1 LFRDLVERLPRVV
14 SFDSLW
20 LVLHHPARNRMRLHV
35 LVGSARETAEES
47 AGPLER
53 PMEESPSALVWS
65 TQEPLVVF
73 NLADDPRYRAA
84 FRLLLDNGV
93 HSCRILLLTTGT
105 GVWVWWALAM
115 PGRTTISRRM
125 SSFWDKWPAKI
136 AVAVD
141 NVLAHQEAS
150 ELQAALA
157 EERDRLRL
165 LLDLHNTL
173 APNPAAGALAGR
185 IYQRAMGDALRL
197 HQRDPA
203 GAGWRAAAD
212 LCAGCLGTARASG
225 RRTVSAAS
233 GYAGRHRP
241 QNRTGSIED
250 S

>member
-1 LFRDLVERLPRVV
+1 MV

-173 APNPAAGALAGR
+173 APNLDLRELLRAVSTNVRWVMRCDYTSVILPEPDGVLLR
-185 IYQRAMGDALRL
+185 IYA
-197 HQRDPA
+197 RDVSELPEPLAEELLVPRVGTPA
-203 GAGWRAAAD
+203 GIVLKTALGVSRILDD
-212 LCAGCLGTARASG
+212 LAS
-225 RRTVSAAS
+225 
-233 GYAGRHRP
+233 
-241 QNRTGSIED
+241 E
-250 S
+250 